1 MSCLDTNVQV
11 EFNTNLNNQSWIL
24 DLPSRNTDLQMQNN
38 DGTYVLIRRTLED
51 PKKKSYTRETVVY
64 NEVMK

>member
-38 DGTYVLIRRTLED
+38 DGTYVLICRTLED
-51 PKKKSYTRETVVY
+51 PKKKSYARETVVY